1 MSSATATYPRTGDQ
15 FAVVSQ
21 SGPTVTFFDA
31 ETYAQ
36 LTRLEVASEPHELLF
51 DPVTRLVWCSHTY
64 HEGFYDKN
72 AGRHHLITLISA
84 DTHEVVDTID
94 VSPEHGPHGFAF
106 DAQRRLVYVS
116 LESGPAGPGGV
127 LVLDADSRTI
137 LRRLD
142 SEAPG
147 PHWYIIDAQGKRGYA
162 ANKEA
167 DFISV
172 LDLESGKLI
181 EKIDMPGS
189 EGLALSPDG
198 STLAVAAPKAN
209 LGQLAAKP
217 GVRLIDTATGKIV
230 RTLWTNDAICPV
242 VWAPNG
248 LLLVGQVTTPSAD
261 NADEN
266 GVINPFLIADAP
278 PGCLLV
284 YSGASVASIELVGSA
299 EVGVFPLTMMTS
311 PDGEV
316 AYVSAIASSVLNI
329 FDLSDPTAPVQVQA
343 IETPRKI
350 KAGTHGLT
358 YITAPA

>member
-1 MSSATATYPRTGDQ
+1 MSSTTGTKTRTGDQ

-31 ETYAQ
+31 ETY
-36 LTRLEVASEPHELLF
+36 THVVRLEVPSEPHELLF
-51 DPVTRLVWCSHTY
+51 DPETRLVWCTHTY
-64 HEGFYDKN
+64 HEGFYDRN
-72 AGRHHLITLISA
+72 AGRHSLITIIHA

-94 VSPEHGPHGFAF
+94 VSPEHGPHGLAL
-106 DAQRRLVYVS
+106 DAERRLVYVS
-116 LESGPAGPGGV
+116 LESGPAGGGGV
-127 LVLDADSRTI
+127 LVLDADSRKV
-137 LRRLD
+137 LRRID

-147 PHWYIIDAQGKRGYA
+147 PHWHIIDAEGKRGYA
-162 ANKEA
+162 TNKEA

-172 LDLESGKLI
+172 LDLQAGKLVD
-181 EKIDMPGS
+181 KIDMPGS

-209 LGQLAAKP
+209 LGRLAAKP

-230 RTLWTNDAICPV
+230 NTLWTDDAICPV

-266 GVINPFLIADAP
+266 GMINPFLVADAP
-278 PGCLLV
+278 PGRLLV
-284 YSGASVASIELVGSA
+284 YSGDSAESMELVGSA
-299 EVGVFPLTMMTS
+299 EVGVFPLTMMAS
-311 PDGEV
+311 PDGAL

-329 FDLSDPTAPVQVQA
+329 FDLSDPTNPVQVQA
-343 IETPRKI
+343 IEIPRKI
-350 KAGTHGLT
+350 KAGTHGLA
-358 YITAPA
+358 YITAPV